1 MLRDSNITGIPEHEP
16 SGMQVGVTV
25 DSRIPGVTILECR
38 APIFISVCQSR
49 NRGSSIQNARRLNKP
64 GSVVARD
71 LLARCQDA
79 LGDWACDSVI
89 ALPRRT
95 ALAAA
100 RREVYRRSFASV
112 STASCRCVSQ
122 LIWQAFEACAS
133 SRISASPLMDDACR
147 WTVAGQ
153 SARLVRANA
162 LAANHKPQTC

>member
-1 MLRDSNITGIPEHEP
+1 
-16 SGMQVGVTV
+16 MQVGVTVDSRILEAAILEAGRCVTV

-89 ALPRRT
+89 SLFRRT
-95 ALAAA
+95 ALAAV
-100 RREVYRRSFASV
+100 RRDVYRCNFATCTRRFV
-112 STASCRCVSQ
+112 ALRQPTDPAS
-122 LIWQAFEACAS
+122 I
-133 SRISASPLMDDACR
+133 
-147 WTVAGQ
+147 
-153 SARLVRANA
+153 
-162 LAANHKPQTC
+162 